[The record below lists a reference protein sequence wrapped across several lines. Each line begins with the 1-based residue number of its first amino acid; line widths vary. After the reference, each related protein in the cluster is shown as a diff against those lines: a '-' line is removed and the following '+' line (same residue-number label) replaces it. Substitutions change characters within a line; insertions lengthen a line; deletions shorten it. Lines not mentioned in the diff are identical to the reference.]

1 MYVYIYIYIYI
12 HTYPSHII
20 RDWDCPIEEFIAQGG
35 LCAGLAPGHWSRE
48 AAHL

>member
-1 MYVYIYIYIYI
+1 MGEPEVNPQIGCF
-12 HTYPSHII
+12 SLK
-20 RDWDCPIEEFIAQGG
+20 ESIAQGG